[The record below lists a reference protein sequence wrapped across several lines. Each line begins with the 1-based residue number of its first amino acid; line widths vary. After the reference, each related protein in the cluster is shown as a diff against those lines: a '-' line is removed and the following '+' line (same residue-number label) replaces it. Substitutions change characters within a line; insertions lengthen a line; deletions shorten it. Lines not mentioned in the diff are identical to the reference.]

1 MCSNIQETTRTM
13 RLLGSVNLPAAPFV
27 TPPPPASMLFCS
39 PISLSSMYLVVWLL
53 VALASASLDVP
64 VSTVPSIEENRSPH
78 IVAQFPS
85 TDPNRYGLFPTEANA
100 TKEGALRLN
109 HLTIDPNTG
118 RLYTGAVNRLLQMDS
133 NLKLE
138 EYVSTGPRL
147 DNPQCYATGCPSRD
161 TTTSW
166 MDNVNKLLL
175 ADLEAQTLIAC
186 GSLLQGACE
195 KYKMSNISIKPE
207 FVPRSVAAND
217 ETSSTYAFIGPE
229 RYNPWRKTSILYV
242 GTTFTNNGE
251 YRHDVPAISS
261 RNLATLDFA
270 EFTFYRQ
277 SILYIDVKYRD
288 HFLVK
293 YVYGFNASEYAYFVL
308 VQKQSYLPE
317 QEELGYIS
325 RFARSCISD
334 SNYDSYTEVTL
345 QCSVDVG
352 DGKQQVYNLVQDAK
366 LAVAG
371 SDLAMQLGI
380 AVGDLVFVSVF
391 SPSKG
396 ITNEPLPRSA
406 LCVYSLQ
413 EIETKFNENIHM
425 CFNGSIK
432 YRNMGYVSGPIQ
444 DGKCPS
450 AGTTGNIMHFCE
462 VGLKISGVSPIIGQ
476 AVLHFPNDFVTSV
489 AVANTESHTV
499 AFLGT
504 NDGVLKKVLLSGTEA
519 SIYESIVID
528 KGQKLLPDTVI
539 APGGDYIYVL
549 STSKV
554 SKVRVEHCSS
564 YTNCSS
570 CLDARDPYCGWC
582 SLEKRCTVRGACQ
595 KASQSSPRWLSLG
608 TGQQCID
615 FEQVLPDRIPIN
627 QMTTVQLTIRTLP
640 ELPAGANY
648 KCVFGNADPIDALMT
663 GFGLSCP
670 TPPVAGR
677 PSIPDESDHVLVPL
691 SVRSSETN
699 KDFVSRNFAYFDC
712 SRHSV
717 CLDCVKSQWA
727 CSWCVYDN
735 RCTHNT
741 SGCQGNV
748 ISGENSQTSLAA
760 HGIQYCPRFA
770 PREEPLML
778 PNNVPKEIVL
788 QVENLPQPQIGHT
801 GFQCIVTI
809 EGANLRV
816 QARVDSSRFIVCDK
830 TIYSYEEAT
839 GEYEAAVTVVW
850 NTNHHVDQTTVVLYK
865 CEVLGSH
872 REHADCSLC
881 LTRDPRYECTWC
893 GTSCVYRHSCM
904 YSPFAVCPK
913 PRIDMIKPLSG
924 PIEGGT
930 LVTIEGSNLGLRKS
944 DVEGKIHI
952 GNTPCTLVDYE
963 VSVRIVCRTG
973 RHEATD
979 TASVVVGNNAGD
991 TESAVLFNYKD
1002 IRLTGVHP
1010 SMGPQS
1016 GGTQLAIS
1024 GTYLNIGSTIAAYLD
1039 ELPCR
1044 VNATQASST
1053 RLTCVTSKSGRVRQV
1068 HTLTLS
1074 IDGANRTLYG
1084 NPYNYTLDPTIMEIK
1099 PLRSFASG
1107 GRMITVHGTNLDT
1120 IQKPEMEVYFEDE
1133 VEPVNRTV
1141 CVVLNPTQ
1149 MECPSPSVSGRFR
1162 SLRRIE
1168 RSTSESTTSDA
1179 SFSDLGDGDDNPGR
1193 SPPGIQVL
1201 KNGGKESQLSLKIA
1215 FLMDDVESVRDL
1227 EKHFQNLRN
1236 RLLYVEDPKFF
1247 PFPRNVKLY
1256 KGDTLVIEGEHLTY
1270 ASDESDVN
1278 VTVGTMPCNVT
1289 SLALTQLVCT
1299 PPDQQPADT
1308 DELGVKTEHGL
1319 PLVVVRVGRT
1329 LRFPIGYLHYDVA
1342 KSYPIPPEAIAGIAA
1357 GTFSLVFLFVLV
1369 LVVYRRKS
1377 TQAEREYKRI
1387 QIQMDTLESN
1397 VRMECKQ
1404 AFAELQTDMTDLTA
1418 DLESSGIPTLDHKNY
1433 IMKVFFPG
1441 VIDHPILNDPRARN
1455 NVSRTNYDAAMVQFE
1470 QLINNKCFLLTF
1482 VETLEAQK
1490 DFNIRDKVNV
1500 ASLLMIVLM
1509 SKMEYATD
1517 VLMSLL
1523 LRLIDKAVNT
1533 KHPQLMLRRTESVV
1547 EKMLTNWMA
1556 LCMYNYLKDY
1566 AGSSLF
1572 LLFKAIKHQIEKGP
1586 VDVVTHDARY
1596 SLSEERLLR
1605 EQIEHSVV
1613 TLHVVQ
1619 DDLDEKIQCKV
1630 LDCDTISQVKSK
1642 ILDALYKNTPFSLR
1656 PSIHEV
1662 DLEWRHGRGGHLS
1675 LQDEDLTTKCS
1686 GGWRKINTLAHYG
1699 VKESAVMSLIPRQ
1712 NDGFAVNCK
1721 PPCHACKTSSHHRH
1735 GSNHCS
1741 ATHLHQNQ
1749 QPHYHHYHHHH
1760 VHHHH
1765 HLANAAG
1772 NAQIGP
1778 AIVYSH
1784 TPVGGGGIY
1793 YESQHSPPPPPVIT
1807 ANGDVEAGH
1816 GGHNRRLYHL
1826 VRPLE
1831 ESHYASTGGGGLGLI
1846 GGKHHH
1852 RHHHPERTHKAIPEI
1867 FLTRLLSTKGTVQKF
1882 VDDFLN
1888 TILTA
1893 NEALPSAIKWL
1904 FDLLDEAARRHGI
1917 VDPEVAH
1924 AWKSNSLPLRFWV
1937 NFIKNPDFMFD
1948 INKSTTV
1955 DSSLSVIAQTFMDS
1969 CSTTE
1974 HRLGKDSPSNKLLF
1988 AKDIP
1993 HYREKVG
2000 RFYTDVQRLPQ
2011 ISDQEMAAAMQLL
2024 SAAHVNEF
2032 DVIAA
2037 LKELYIYVSKYY
2049 EQILD
2054 ALETDAGCRK
2064 LHLAHRLENVA
2075 CTMEGEE
2082 TNAC

>member
-1 MCSNIQETTRTM
+1 MRTSGLASFPV
-13 RLLGSVNLPAAPFV
+13 RPLV
-27 TPPPPASMLFCS
+27 PPPPRLSF
-39 PISLSSMYLVVWLL
+39 PSLDPSSSYTCIAIWFLL
-53 VALASASLDVP
+53 ALA
-64 VSTVPSIEENRSPH
+64 TVAIDADAPAFPTQETRSPH
-78 IVAQFPS
+78 VVAQFPS
-85 TDPNRYGLFPTEANA
+85 AGDQHPGLFPAHPNVTRENSL
-100 TKEGALRLN
+100 TFN
-109 HLTIDPNTG
+109 HLTIDPGTG
-118 RLYTGAVNRLLQMDS
+118 RLYAGAINRLFQLDS
-133 NLKLE
+133 SLRLE
-138 EYVSTGPRL
+138 EFVATGPRL
-147 DNPQCYATGCPSRD
+147 DNPQCHATGCPSRD
-161 TTTSW
+161 MTTSL
-166 MDNVNKLLL
+166 MNNVNKLLV
-175 ADLEAQTLIAC
+175 ADLESKTLIVC

-195 KYKMSNISIKPE
+195 KYKMSNISQKPE
-207 FVPRSVAAND
+207 FIPNSVAAND
-217 ETSSTYAFIGPE
+217 ENSSTYAFIGPE
-229 RYNPWRKTSILYV
+229 RYNPWGRTNILYV

-261 RNLATLDFA
+261 RNLYTLEFA
-270 EFTFYRQ
+270 EYTFNKQ
-277 SILYIDVKYRD
+277 SILHIDVKYRD

-293 YVYGFNASEYAYFVL
+293 YVYGFNASDYAYFVL

-317 QEELGYIS
+317 QEELGYVS
-325 RFARSCISD
+325 RLARSCISD
-334 SNYDSYTEVTL
+334 ANYDSYTEVTL
-345 QCSVDVG
+345 QCNVDG
-352 DGKQQVYNLVQDAK
+352 RTDLYNLVQDAK
-366 LAVAG
+366 VAAAG

-380 AVGDLVFVSVF
+380 AVGDPIFVAVF

-396 ITNEPLPRSA
+396 ITNEAMPKSA

-413 EIETKFNENIHM
+413 DIETKFNENIHM

-444 DGKCPS
+444 DGKCPT
-450 AGTTGNIMHFCE
+450 AGTTGNILNFCE
-462 VGLKISGVSPIIGQ
+462 VGLKISGVSPIVGQ
-476 AVLHFPNDFVTSV
+476 NILQFSNTYVTSV
-489 AVANTESHTV
+489 SIANTESHTV

-504 NDGVLKKVLLSGTEA
+504 SEGTLKKVLLSGAEA
-519 SIYESIVID
+519 SVYETVVVD
-528 KGQKLLPDTVI
+528 KGRKILADTAI
-539 APGGDYIYVL
+539 APSGDHLYVL
-549 STSKV
+549 SVSKISKV
-554 SKVRVEHCSS
+554 KVEHCSS
-564 YTNCSS
+564 YTNCTS
-570 CLDARDPYCGWC
+570 CLEARDPYCGWC
-582 SLEKRCTVRGACQ
+582 SLEKRCTVRRACQ
-595 KASQSSPRWLSLG
+595 KASRSSPRWLSLG

-640 ELPAGANY
+640 ELPSGTNY
-648 KCVFGNADPIDALMT
+648 KCVFGTAEPIDAIMT

-670 TPPVAGR
+670 TPMTLSR
-677 PSIPDESDHVLVPL
+677 PNIPEGTDHVLVPL

-712 SRHSV
+712 SRHTV
-717 CLDCVKSQWA
+717 CTECVKSQWA

-735 RCTHNT
+735 KCTHNT
-741 SGCQGNV
+741 SGCQGNI
-748 ISGENSQTSLAA
+748 ISGENNQANLAA
-760 HGIQYCPRFA
+760 HGVQYCPRFVQ
-770 PREEPLML
+770 RESRFML
-778 PNNVPKEIVL
+778 PNNVPKEIAL
-788 QVENLPQPQIGHT
+788 EVENLPHPQVGHT

-830 TIYSYEEAT
+830 TIYSYEAHS

-850 NTNHHVDQTTVVLYK
+850 NTNHHVDQTTIILYK

-881 LTRDPRYECTWC
+881 VTRDKRYECTWC
-893 GTSCVYRHSCM
+893 GNSCVYRHSCLH
-904 YSPFAVCPK
+904 SPFSECPK
-913 PRIDMIKPLSG
+913 PRIDMIRPLSG

-930 LVTIEGSNLGLRKS
+930 LVTIEGSNLGLKES
-944 DVEGKIHI
+944 DVEGKIRI
-952 GNTPCTLVDYE
+952 GKTPCALIDYE

-973 RHEATD
+973 RHPATD
-979 TASVVVGNNAGD
+979 TATVVVGNVAGY

-1002 IRLTGVHP
+1002 IRLTGIYP
-1010 SMGPQS
+1010 SVGPQS
-1016 GGTQLAIS
+1016 GGTRLAITGS
-1024 GTYLNIGSTIAAYLD
+1024 YLNIGSKIAAYLD

-1053 RLTCVTSKSGRVRQV
+1053 RLTCVTSKAGRVRRIRK
-1068 HTLTLS
+1068 LTLS
-1074 IDGANRTLYG
+1074 IDGANRTLVG
-1084 NPYNYTLDPTIMEIK
+1084 NPYNYTHDPTIMEIK

-1120 IQKPEMEVYFEDE
+1120 IQKPEMEVY
-1133 VEPVNRTV
+1133 VENESKPVNRTV
-1141 CVVLNPTQ
+1141 CTVLNPTQ
-1149 MECPSPSVSGRFR
+1149 MECPSPSVANRFKALSLSRKR
-1162 SLRRIE
+1162 SKR
-1168 RSTSESTTSDA
+1168 TTQ
-1179 SFSDLGDGDDNPGR
+1179 R
-1193 SPPGIQVL
+1193 
-1201 KNGGKESQLSLKIA
+1201 KETQLSLKIG
-1215 FLMDDVESVRDL
+1215 FVMDNVETVRDL

-1247 PFPRNVKLY
+1247 PFPRDVKLY
-1256 KGDTLVIEGEHLTY
+1256 KGDTLVIEGENLIY

-1278 VTVGTMPCNVT
+1278 VTVGTLPCNVT
-1289 SLALTQLVCT
+1289 SLALTQLVCI

-1308 DELGVKTEHGL
+1308 DELGVKTDRGL
-1319 PLVVVRVGRT
+1319 PLVVVRIGRS
-1329 LRFPIGYLHYDVA
+1329 LRFPIGYLHYDVI

-1357 GTFSLVFLFVLV
+1357 GTFGLVFLFVLV
-1369 LVVYRRKS
+1369 LVIYRRKS

-1441 VIDHPILNDPRARN
+1441 VIDHPILNDPRNR
-1455 NVSRTNYDAAMVQFE
+1455 STLTRTNYDAAMVQFE
-1470 QLINNKCFLLTF
+1470 QLVNNKCFILTF
-1482 VETLEAQK
+1482 IETLEAQK

-1500 ASLLMIVLM
+1500 ASLLMVVLM

-1517 VLMSLL
+1517 ILMNLL
-1523 LRLIDKAVNT
+1523 LRLIDKSVDT

-1586 VDVVTHDARY
+1586 VDVITHEARY

-1605 EQIEHSVV
+1605 EQIDHSVV

-1656 PSIHEV
+1656 PSVHEV
-1662 DLEWRHGRGGHLS
+1662 DLEWRHGRGGHLT

-1686 GGWRKINTLAHYG
+1686 GDWKKINTLAHYG

-1712 NDGFAVNCK
+1712 NDGFSVACKQPCHNCK
-1721 PPCHACKTSSHHRH
+1721 PSHHHLLPQQNLHQQHYNRH
-1735 GSNHCS
+1735 MNHCS
-1741 ATHLHQNQ
+1741 TLHLPTTPNHGLIS
-1749 QPHYHHYHHHH
+1749 PT
-1760 VHHHH
+1760 
-1765 HLANAAG
+1765 L
-1772 NAQIGP
+1772 
-1778 AIVYSH
+1778 YSH
-1784 TPVGGGGIY
+1784 PPGGGIY
-1793 YESQHSPPPPPVIT
+1793 FDPQHSPPMIT
-1807 ANGDVEAGH
+1807 ANGDIESGH
-1816 GGHNRRLYHL
+1816 GGNPRLYHL
-1826 VRPLE
+1826 VRPLDE
-1831 ESHYASTGGGGLGLI
+1831 VHYAPGMGYASS
-1846 GGKHHH
+1846 KQHHN
-1852 RHHHPERTHKAIPEI
+1852 PERTHKAIPEI

-1893 NEALPSAIKWL
+1893 NDALPSAVKWL
-1904 FDLLDEAARRHGI
+1904 FDLLDEAAKRHGI
-1917 VDPEVAH
+1917 IDPEVPH

-1948 INKSTTV
+1948 INKTTTV
-1955 DSSLSVIAQTFMDS
+1955 DSSLSVIAQTFMDA

-2000 RFYTDVQRLPQ
+2000 RFYLDVQRLPQ
-2011 ISDQEMAAAMQLL
+2011 ITDQEMSSAMQQL
-2024 SAAHVNEF
+2024 SAAHANEF

-2049 EQILD
+2049 EQILE

-2075 CTMEGEE
+2075 CTLEGEE
-2082 TNAC
+2082 TSAC